1 MANKTGRGFGAL
13 GAIFTIG
20 CGVAAGIAVY
30 KKREWLKT
38 FAEEITGEAP
48 PVRPEPLQPEEINIV
63 IDRSGEEE

>member
-1 MANKTGRGFGAL
+1 MGKNIGRGL

-30 KKREWLKT
+30 KNREWLKT
-38 FAEEITGEAP
+38 FAQEITGEP
-48 PVRPEPLQPEEINIV
+48 EGERPEPPLPEEEVNIV